1 VPDEEGKETQQRA
14 QHQGQGKRVV
24 QAQHEGVA
32 LEARGQTRRTGRQ
45 TRGRGAGGGM
55 GVYG

>member
-1 VPDEEGKETQQRA
+1 VPDKEGEEDQQRA
-14 QHQGQGKRVV
+14 QHQGQGERVV

-32 LEARGQTRRTGRQ
+32 LEARG
-45 TRGRGAGGGM
+45 ASGGM